1 MCIIFI
7 ARTNYI
13 QRDYNDVRF
22 VQDQHGKLD
31 FYGAISLK
39 QQSTDRHVAQR
50 GHIILIPIQPV
61 FALSP

>member
-39 QQSTDRHVAQR
+39 QQSTDRHVAQL
-50 GHIILIPIQPV
+50 GYICSFSLIMCT
-61 FALSP
+61 